1 MYAQLQKDESDI
13 TRSGVTCKAPCQ
25 LRFLC
30 RPGEILPRII
40 PFNFSKGSFSI
51 VVSSALDLWSGGEQQ
66 FIYSFSIFEAS
77 GRVPAHKKDWLN
89 LLGIQRG
96 AMVDPELEL
105 QPSSFSAFPHH
116 SLACS

>member
-1 MYAQLQKDESDI
+1 MHSCKKMRVTLPGLGSLAKHLAS
-13 TRSGVTCKAPCQ
+13 SGFFAD
-25 LRFLC
+25 LERYS
-30 RPGEILPRII
+30 PGII

-51 VVSSALDLWSGGEQQ
+51 VVSSTFDIWSGGEQQ
-66 FIYSFSIFEAS
+66 FIRSFSIFEAS

-96 AMVDPELEL
+96 AMVDPELEP
-105 QPSSFSAFPHH
+105 QPSSFSAFPRH